1 MQDTITVGPETPPP
15 VGGMGGSIHSWERDL
30 DPWHKDAFP
39 EEMKRYAPEQ
49 GVRRSG
55 WTGLDAF
62 GNAIHWIPDGTTMKD
77 PRLG

>member
-15 VGGMGGSIHSWERDL
+15 VGGMGGSIHSWERDW

-39 EEMKRYAPEQ
+39 LHLQYAAPEQ
-49 GVRRSG
+49 GERRMG
-55 WTGLDAF
+55 WSALDGA
-62 GNAIHWIPDGTTMKD
+62 GNVIHWIPDGTKLKD